1 MLRVVS
7 DREVAKEAARVNVSA
22 LVAGQPRIVPF
33 EGRFSVEKL
42 RSAITRGD
50 DDLGVI
56 RRALSLL
63 IERTAPGFERPKLPR
78 VRDFGLER

>member
-33 EGRFSVEKL
+33 EARFSVAKL
-42 RSAITRGD
+42 RSAITRGG

-56 RRALSLL
+56 RSAIAQL
-63 IERTAPGFERPKLPR
+63 IERASPGIERPRLPL
-78 VRDFGLER
+78 VRDFGPER

>member
-7 DREVAKEAARVNVSA
+7 DRQVAKEAARVNVSA

-33 EGRFSVEKL
+33 EERFSVETL
-42 RSAITRGD
+42 RSAITRGG

-56 RRALSLL
+56 RSAVAQL
-63 IERTAPGFERPKLPR
+63 IERASPEIERPRLPR
-78 VRDFGLER
+78 VRDFGPER

>member
-1 MLRVVS
+1 
-7 DREVAKEAARVNVSA
+7 VNVSA

-42 RSAITRGD
+42 RSAITRGG

-56 RRALSLL
+56 RSAIAQL
-63 IERTAPGFERPKLPR
+63 IERASPGSSDHDCRAFGSSGLNDKHAPPR
-78 VRDFGLER
+78 LY

>member
-7 DREVAKEAARVNVSA
+7 DREVAKEAARVNLSA

-33 EGRFSVEKL
+33 EARFSVEKL
-42 RSAITRGD
+42 RSAMTRGD

-56 RRALSLL
+56 RRAVSLL
-63 IERTAPGFERPKLPR
+63 IGRAALGFERPRLPR
-78 VRDFGLER
+78 VRDPGPER

>member
-33 EGRFSVEKL
+33 EERFSVAKL
-42 RSAITRGD
+42 RSALTRGGE
-50 DDLGVI
+50 DLGVI
-56 RRALSLL
+56 RRAVSWL
-63 IERTAPGFERPKLPR
+63 IERTAPGIERPRLPR
-78 VRDFGLER
+78 VRDFGHER

>member
-42 RSAITRGD
+42 RSAITRGGE
-50 DDLGVI
+50 DLGVI
-56 RRALSLL
+56 RRAVSRL
-63 IERTAPGFERPKLPR
+63 IERASPGIERPRLPR
-78 VRDFGLER
+78 VRDCGPER